1 MYRLKYFPRDRL
13 PLRRAMEFR
22 STSIASKLCRS
33 QQDRQSLAVHRQLL
47 KKKED
52 KPCDVGRSHSDVFL
66 WCSVRLLF
74 RVQVDAHQWHSFWF
88 LRWSDSSLPFLLLHR
103 TVVRTFVC
111 DTSASSAKR
120 KMRKANKNTE
130 TVVFLS
136 RYEPIEEIPV
146 RTHQP
151 VFFNDPPESQ

>member
-1 MYRLKYFPRDRL
+1 MYRLKYFPRDLL
-13 PLRRAMEFR
+13 PLRHAMEFR

-111 DTSASSAKR
+111 DTSASSAK
-120 KMRKANKNTE
+120 KKDEDQPQFSTDYVNDKNESYTPVE
-130 TVVFLS
+130 HLAEIVRQVNW
-136 RYEPIEEIPV
+136 EEK
-146 RTHQP
+146 
-151 VFFNDPPESQ
+151 